1 MFLATLF
8 TPMFGGVYDMP
19 DGTTREMYY
28 NGPVPCKYNAAK
40 KCDSCGKCLQ
50 ETWERTDAR
59 GQIMPCQAPDLGII

>member
-1 MFLATLF
+1 
-8 TPMFGGVYDMP
+8 MFGGVCDMP

-50 ETWERTDAR
+50 ETWEKN
-59 GQIMPCQAPDLGII
+59 